1 MGVMASYDHGG
12 LGSVTNSRNNGLGG
26 AYLKTN
32 ESQESHG
39 HGAKRPGANPS
50 SGNVKLVNQL

>member
-1 MGVMASYDHGG
+1 MASYDHGG

-39 HGAKRPGANPS
+39 HGAKRPGAHPS
-50 SGNVKLVNQL
+50 SGNVKLVN